1 MPPTFRTLY
10 PHQAR
15 NFGGSI
21 GMSVR
26 EGYTLYAPFT
36 PRKLH
41 RVMYDRTD
49 WGLAYG
55 SQSSPSKRGERGG
68 LCLNAGLGINQ

>member
-1 MPPTFRTLY
+1 
-10 PHQAR
+10 
-15 NFGGSI
+15 
-21 GMSVR
+21 MSVR
-26 EGYTLYAPFT
+26 EGYTLYAPLI

-55 SQSSPSKRGERGG
+55 TQSSPSKQRGG
-68 LCLNAGLGINQ
+68 MCSNAGLGINQ